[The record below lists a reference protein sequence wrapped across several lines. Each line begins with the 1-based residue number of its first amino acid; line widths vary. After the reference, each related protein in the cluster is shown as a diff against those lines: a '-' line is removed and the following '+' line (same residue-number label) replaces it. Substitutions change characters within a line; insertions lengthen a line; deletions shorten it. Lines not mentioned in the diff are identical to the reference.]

1 MNFLKLM
8 HSIKTNKLSLKT
20 LPAAMLVMC
29 FLTLTGCSKPQSSI
43 NVTYIERLSSTV
55 DTSTTEPAPLK
66 QLPLLQPTPIAQ
78 SDLTLS
84 IVELAGI
91 SQCKLNVLISEHN
104 NQLGKTA
111 SAAGQL
117 KYQINFIKSAQVC
130 LNSLDKNSPSYTKI
144 LAAKNYKQ
152 KYLMH
157 FFNIMLFKEPEL
169 NRTWQLTANE
179 LTSEPA
185 GFSDTVHALKQLV
198 LIKQQ
203 INAKEFDEINSDSI
217 FSALE
222 QLNKFQFNQAL
233 IQSARKQVVLNNNA
247 TQFVKTLNFNTLCPQ
262 GKNNKNAKIISNVF
276 QKFYLKQIQP
286 YQAQLTG
293 YLEVLQPLYNELW
306 FNESISSPQINNLV
320 KTGSHSNLLNLL
332 KSSAKNHVI
341 WWQGFYKTCEISP
354 I

>member
-43 NVTYIERLSSTV
+43 NATYIERLSSTV
-55 DTSTTEPAPLK
+55 NASTTEPAPLK
-66 QLPLLQPTPIAQ
+66 QLPLLQPPPIAQ

-130 LNSLDKNSPSYTKI
+130 LNTLDKNSPSYTKI
-144 LAAKNYKQ
+144 LAAKNYKETH
-152 KYLMH
+152 LMY
-157 FFNIMLFKEPEL
+157 FFNTMLFKEPEL
-169 NRTWQLTANE
+169 NRTWQLTTNE
-179 LTSEPA
+179 LTTEPA
-185 GFSDTVHALKQLV
+185 GFSDTLQALKQLV

-203 INAKEFDEINSDSI
+203 INAKEFNKINSDSI

-233 IQSARKQVVLNNNA
+233 IQSVRKQVVLNNNA
-247 TQFVKTLNFNTLCPQ
+247 TQLVKTLNFNTLCPE

-276 QKFYLKQIQP
+276 QKFYLQQIQP

-293 YLEVLQPLYNELW
+293 YLEALQPLYNELW

-320 KTGSHSNLLNLL
+320 KTGSTSNLLNLL
-332 KSSAKNHVI
+332 KSSVKKHVV

>member
-1 MNFLKLM
+1 MNFLKLI
-8 HSIKTNKLSLKT
+8 HLIKTNKLSLKT
-20 LPAAMLVMC
+20 LPAAMLVMLV
-29 FLTLTGCSKPQSSI
+29 FALTGCSKAPSSV
-43 NVTYIERLSSTV
+43 NATYVERLSSTV
-55 DTSTTEPAPLK
+55 NASPTQPKPLK
-66 QLPLLQPTPIAQ
+66 QLLLLQPPPIAQ

-130 LNSLDKNSPSYTKI
+130 LNTLDKNSPSYTKI
-144 LAAKNYKQ
+144 LAAKTYKETH
-152 KYLMH
+152 LMH
-157 FFNIMLFKEPEL
+157 FFNAMLFKEPEL
-169 NRTWQLTANE
+169 NKTWLLTSNE
-179 LTSEPA
+179 LTTEPA
-185 GFSDTVHALKQLV
+185 GFSDTVFALKQLV

-203 INAKEFDEINSDSI
+203 IKAKEFSTINSDSI

-233 IQSARKQVVLNNNA
+233 IQSVRMQVVLNNNA
-247 TQFVKTLNFNTLCPQ
+247 TQFVQTLNFNTLCPED
-262 GKNNKNAKIISNVF
+262 KNNKNAKIISNVF
-276 QKFYLKQIQP
+276 QKFYLKEIQP

-306 FNESISSPQINNLV
+306 FNESTSSPQINNLV
-320 KTGSHSNLLNLL
+320 KTGSTSNLLNLL
-332 KSSAKNHVI
+332 KSSAKKHVV

>member
-1 MNFLKLM
+1 MNFLKLI
-8 HSIKTNKLSLKT
+8 HLIKANKLSLKT
-20 LPAAMLVMC
+20 LPATMLVM
-29 FLTLTGCSKPQSSI
+29 FVFALTGCSKAPSSV
-43 NVTYIERLSSTV
+43 NATYVERLSSTV
-55 DTSTTEPAPLK
+55 NVNTTQPAPLK

-130 LNSLDKNSPSYTKI
+130 LNTLDKNSPSYTKI
-144 LAAKNYKQ
+144 LAAKNYKETH
-152 KYLMH
+152 LMH
-157 FFNIMLFKEPEL
+157 FFNAMLFKEPEL
-169 NRTWQLTANE
+169 NKTWLLTSNE
-179 LTSEPA
+179 LSSEPA
-185 GFSDTVHALKQLV
+185 GFSDTLQALKQLV

-203 INAKEFDEINSDSI
+203 INAKQFSKINSDSI

-222 QLNKFQFNQAL
+222 QLNKYQFNQAL

-247 TQFVKTLNFNTLCPQ
+247 TQFVKTLNFNTLCPE
-262 GKNNKNAKIISNVF
+262 GKNNINAKIISNIF
-276 QKFYLKQIQP
+276 QKFYLKEIQP

-320 KTGSHSNLLNLL
+320 KTGSTSNLLNLL

>member
-29 FLTLTGCSKPQSSI
+29 FLTLTGCNKPRSSI
-43 NVTYIERLSSTV
+43 NATYIERLSSTV
-55 DTSTTEPAPLK
+55 NTSTTEPVPLK

-152 KYLMH
+152 IHLMH

-169 NRTWQLTANE
+169 NRTWQLTSNE
-179 LTSEPA
+179 LTTEPA
-185 GFSDTVHALKQLV
+185 GFSDTVYALKQLV

-203 INAKEFDEINSDSI
+203 INAKEYSEINSDSI

-247 TQFVKTLNFNTLCPQ
+247 TQFVKTLNFNTFCPQ

-276 QKFYLKQIQP
+276 QKFYLKEIQP

-293 YLEVLQPLYNELW
+293 YLEALQPLYNELW

-320 KTGSHSNLLNLL
+320 KTGSTSNLLNLL
-332 KSSAKNHVI
+332 KSSAKKHVV

>member
-43 NVTYIERLSSTV
+43 NATYIERLSSTV

-66 QLPLLQPTPIAQ
+66 QLPLLQPPPIAQ

-152 KYLMH
+152 IHLMH
-157 FFNIMLFKEPEL
+157 FFNTMLFKEPEL
-169 NRTWQLTANE
+169 NLTWQLTSNE
-179 LTSEPA
+179 LTTEPA

-203 INAKEFDEINSDSI
+203 INAKEFSEINSDSI

-233 IQSARKQVVLNNNA
+233 IQSVRKQVVLNNNA
-247 TQFVKTLNFNTLCPQ
+247 TQLSKNTKL
-262 GKNNKNAKIISNVF
+262 
-276 QKFYLKQIQP
+276 
-286 YQAQLTG
+286 
-293 YLEVLQPLYNELW
+293 
-306 FNESISSPQINNLV
+306 
-320 KTGSHSNLLNLL
+320 
-332 KSSAKNHVI
+332 
-341 WWQGFYKTCEISP
+341 
-354 I
+354 

>member
-1 MNFLKLM
+1 
-8 HSIKTNKLSLKT
+8 
-20 LPAAMLVMC
+20 
-29 FLTLTGCSKPQSSI
+29 
-43 NVTYIERLSSTV
+43 
-55 DTSTTEPAPLK
+55 
-66 QLPLLQPTPIAQ
+66 
-78 SDLTLS
+78 
-84 IVELAGI
+84 GI

-130 LNSLDKNSPSYTKI
+130 LNTLDKNSPSYTKI
-144 LAAKNYKQ
+144 LAAKNYKETH
-152 KYLMH
+152 LMH
-157 FFNIMLFKEPEL
+157 FFNTMLFKEPEL
-169 NRTWQLTANE
+169 NRTWQLTSNE
-179 LTSEPA
+179 LTTEPA
-185 GFSDTVHALKQLV
+185 GFSDTVLALKQLV

-203 INAKEFDEINSDSI
+203 IKAKEFSEINSNSI

-233 IQSARKQVVLNNNA
+233 IQSVRKQVVLNNNA

-276 QKFYLKQIQP
+276 QKFYLKEIQP

-293 YLEVLQPLYNELW
+293 YLEALQPLYNELW

-320 KTGSHSNLLNLL
+320 KTDSASNLLNLL
-332 KSSAKNHVI
+332 KSSAKKHVV
-341 WWQGFYKTCEISP
+341 WWQVFYKTCEISP

>member
-1 MNFLKLM
+1 MNLLKLM
-8 HSIKTNKLSLKT
+8 RSIKTRKLSLKT
-20 LPAAMLVMC
+20 LPTAMLVMC
-29 FLTLTGCSKPQSSI
+29 FLTLNGCNKAPS
-43 NVTYIERLSSTV
+43 NVNATYIERLSNTV
-55 DTSTTEPAPLK
+55 NANTTKPMPLK
-66 QLPLLQPTPIAQ
+66 QLSLVTPLSIEE
-78 SDLTLS
+78 SNLTLG

-91 SQCKLNVLISEHN
+91 NQCKLSVLISEHN

-130 LNSLDKNSPSYTKI
+130 LNTLDKNSPIHKKI

-152 KYLMH
+152 THLIY
-157 FFNIMLFKEPEL
+157 FFNAMLFKEPEL

-185 GFSDTVHALKQLV
+185 GFSDTLHALKQLV

-217 FSALE
+217 FNALE
-222 QLNKFQFNQAL
+222 QLNKFRLNQAL
-233 IQSARKQVVLNNNA
+233 IQSARKQIVLNNNA
-247 TQFVKTLNFNTLCPQ
+247 TQFVKTLNLNTLCPQ
-262 GKNNKNAKIISNVF
+262 GKNNKNAKIISNIF

-293 YLEVLQPLYNELW
+293 YLEALQPLYNELW

-320 KTGSHSNLLNLL
+320 KTDSHSNLLNLL